1 MSDVYMPGISSRF
14 NTDRIVEGLM
24 KIERIPRDRSER
36 EKERLQAQ
44 KTYWQDVNRRMV
56 SLRDSARQLYSFQNP
71 FNDRII
77 TSSDASVLTGG
88 AVRQTMPQTKEFTV
102 KQIAQADRFLSS
114 PVDDSFTVEAGVY
127 TFDSGPEHISF
138 NFKGGSLKDFVDA
151 LNRRGKGKIE
161 ASFVTVQSGK
171 KSLLIESKI
180 TGEENNLVFSD
191 AALDLALKSGVL
203 EQQINLQDVAI
214 TLVDGGGAVQD
225 AGQTGQEVAAQLS
238 AVDNDSL
245 KVSAAGGASIAFPDN
260 TVVSQGLTIFFETA
274 VKVLPTEPPPKVEPP
289 PGPSV
294 PQTGSVTFNGI
305 VIDSAPSSVPIPEW
319 KPPEPPPRIDDMN
332 VLSLTFSDG
341 TNIELAPIEDASGF
355 TRVSFQIPDS
365 EIGKT
370 LVSLNIANKNTHR
383 DVSLRRI
390 QIMDPS
396 DPINYKPANPVSVAQ
411 DAVVS
416 MDGISVSRATN
427 TIDDLLPGITIAVKK
442 PSDTPVRI
450 AVEADRDAIKD
461 AIITFVGNYNRVM
474 AEINV
479 LTRNDDRIVQEL
491 SYLSEEEQGDMRNRM
506 GAFAGDSTLTQYKNA
521 AQNAVTAPYSTA
533 TGTEMLAKYGIGADM
548 RMSGG
553 SSGYDPSRL
562 RGYLEID
569 EKKLDEALEINLAE
583 VQQLFGFDSNG
594 DLIVDSGVAYSL
606 ESLTR
611 PYVETGGLI
620 FIRTATIDSRIKAD
634 EQRIATLDKQLAEK
648 EAALRIQY
656 SQMENAYNR
665 MEQMSNSLENFSRQ
679 NSNNGR

>member
-1 MSDVYMPGISSRF
+1 
-14 NTDRIVEGLM
+14 M

-36 EKERLQAQ
+36 EKEQLQAQ

-56 SLRDSARQLYSFQNP
+56 SLRDSARELYSFQNP
-71 FNDRII
+71 FNDRVI
-77 TSSDASVLTGG
+77 TSSDSSTLTGS
-88 AVRQTMPQTKEFTV
+88 AMRQTSPQTKEFVV
-102 KQIAQADRFLSS
+102 KQIAQADRFLS
-114 PVDDSFTVEAGVY
+114 PPLDESFTVEAGAY
-127 TFDSGPEHISF
+127 TFDSGAEHISF
-138 NFKGGSLKDFVDA
+138 DFKGGSLKEFVDA

-171 KSLLIESKI
+171 KSLLVESKI
-180 TGEENNLVFSD
+180 TGAENNLIFSG

-203 EQQINLQDVAI
+203 EQQIAMQDVAI
-214 TLVDGGGAVQD
+214 TLLIGAGEED
-225 AGQTGQEVAAQLS
+225 ASLAV
-238 AVDNDSL
+238 VDNDSL
-245 KVSAAGGASIAFPDN
+245 KVSATGDASIAFPDN

-274 VKVLPTEPPPKVEPP
+274 VKVLPTEPPPNVEPP
-289 PGPSV
+289 PGPSI
-294 PQTGSVTFNGI
+294 PKTGSVTFNGI
-305 VIDSAPSSVPIPEW
+305 VIESAPSSVPIPEW
-319 KPPEPPPRIDDMN
+319 KPPELPERIDDMN

-341 TNIELAPIEDASGF
+341 TAIELAPIEDASDF
-355 TRVSFQIPDS
+355 TRTSFQIPDS
-365 EIGKT
+365 EIDKT
-370 LVSLNIANKNTHR
+370 VVSLDIANKNTHR
-383 DVSLRRI
+383 DVSIRRV
-390 QIMDPS
+390 QIMDPN
-396 DPINYKPANPVSVAQ
+396 DPVNYKPVNPVSVAQ

-427 TIDDLLPGITIAVKK
+427 TIDDLLPGVTITVKK
-442 PSDTPVRI
+442 PSETPVRI
-450 AVEADRDAIKD
+450 TIEADRETIKN
-461 AIITFVGNYNRVM
+461 AIISFVGNYNRVM

-491 SYLSEEEQGDMRNRM
+491 SYLSEEEQEAMRDRM

-521 AQNAVTAPYSTA
+521 VQNAVTSPYPTA

-553 SSGYDPSRL
+553 SAGYDPSRL

-569 EKKLDEALEINLAE
+569 EKKLDEALEMNLAGL
-583 VQQLFGFDSNG
+583 QQLFGFDSNG
-594 DLIVDSGVAYSL
+594 DLIVDSGVAYAL

-648 EAALRIQY
+648 EAALRMQY

-679 NSNNGR
+679 NSNGGR

>member
-1 MSDVYMPGISSRF
+1 
-14 NTDRIVEGLM
+14 M
-24 KIERIPRDRSER
+24 KIERIPRDRSEQ

-71 FNDRII
+71 FNDRVI
-77 TSSDASVLTGG
+77 TSSDASVLTGS
-88 AVRQTMPQTKEFTV
+88 AVRQTAPQTKEFTV
-102 KQIAQADRFLSS
+102 KQIAQADRFLS
-114 PVDDSFTVEAGVY
+114 PPLDDSFVVEAGVY

-138 NFKGGSLKDFVDA
+138 DFKGGSLKDFVDA

-180 TGEENNLVFSD
+180 TGGENNLVFSD
-191 AALDLALKSGVL
+191 AALDLALKSGIL

-214 TLVDGGGAVQD
+214 TLLDGGDED
-225 AGQTGQEVAAQLS
+225 AGQNGQQAAAQL
-238 AVDNDSL
+238 AVVDNDSI
-245 KVSAAGGASIAFPDN
+245 KVSATGDASIAFPDN

-274 VKVLPTEPPPKVEPP
+274 VKVLPTEPPPQVEPP
-289 PGPSV
+289 PGPSI
-294 PQTGSVTFNGI
+294 PNTGSVTFNGI

-319 KPPEPPPRIDDMN
+319 KPPEPPERIDDMN

-341 TNIELAPIEDASGF
+341 TNIELAPIEDADGF
-355 TRVSFQIPDS
+355 TRISFQIPDS

-370 LVSLNIANKNTHR
+370 VVSLNIANKNTHR
-383 DVSLRRI
+383 DVSLQRI
-390 QIMDPS
+390 QLMDPS
-396 DPINYKPANPVSVAQ
+396 DPINYKPVNPVSVAQ

-416 MDGISVSRATN
+416 MDGINVSRATN
-427 TIDDLLPGITIAVKK
+427 TIDDLLPGITISVKK

-450 AVEADRDAIKD
+450 AVEADRETIKD

-491 SYLSEEEQGDMRNRM
+491 SYLSEEEQEGMRDRM
-506 GAFAGDSTLTQYKNA
+506 GSFAGDSTLTQYKNA
-521 AQNAVTAPYSTA
+521 AQNAATAPYPTA
-533 TGTEMLAKYGIGADM
+533 TGTDMLAKYGIGTDM

-569 EKKLDEALEINLAE
+569 EKKLDEALEMNLAE
-583 VQQLFGFDSNG
+583 MQQLFGFDSNG
-594 DLIVDSGVAYSL
+594 DLIVDSGVAYAL

-679 NSNNGR
+679 NSNGGR

>member
-1 MSDVYMPGISSRF
+1 
-14 NTDRIVEGLM
+14 M
-24 KIERIPRDRSER
+24 KIERIPRDRSEQ
-36 EKERLQAQ
+36 EKEQLQAQ

-77 TSSDASVLTGG
+77 TSSDASVLTGI
-88 AVRQTMPQTKEFTV
+88 AVRQTAPQTKEFTV
-102 KQIAQADRFLSS
+102 KQIAQADRFLS
-114 PVDDSFTVEAGVY
+114 PPLDDSFTVEAGTY

-138 NFKGGSLKDFVDA
+138 DFKGGSLKEFVDA

-180 TGEENNLVFSD
+180 SGGENKLVFSG
-191 AALDLALKSGVL
+191 AALDMALKSGIL

-214 TLVDGGGAVQD
+214 TLVSADDVVQD
-225 AGQTGQEVAAQLS
+225 AGQPGEQVEAQLVS
-238 AVDNDSL
+238 LDNDSL
-245 KVSAAGGASIAFPDN
+245 KVNATGGASIAFPDN

-289 PGPSV
+289 PGPSI
-294 PQTGSVTFNGI
+294 PKTGSVTFNGI

-319 KPPEPPPRIDDMN
+319 KPPEPPERIDDMN

-341 TNIELAPIEDASGF
+341 TSIELAPIEDAADF
-355 TRVSFQIPDS
+355 TRASFQIPDS
-365 EIGKT
+365 ESGKT
-370 LVSLNIANKNTHR
+370 AVSLNIVNKNTHR
-383 DVSLRRI
+383 DVSIRRI

-396 DPINYKPANPVSVAQ
+396 DPINYKPVNPVSVAQ

-416 MDGISVSRATN
+416 MDGINVSRVNN
-427 TIDDLLPGITIAVKK
+427 TIDDLLPGITITVKK
-442 PSDTPVRI
+442 PSETPVRI
-450 AVEADRDAIKD
+450 AVEADRETIKN
-461 AIITFVGNYNRVM
+461 AIISFVGNYNRVM

-479 LTRNDDRIVQEL
+479 LTRNDDRIVEEL
-491 SYLSEEEQGDMRNRM
+491 SYLSEEEQEAMRNRM

-521 AQNAVTAPYSTA
+521 VQNAVTSPYPTA
-533 TGTEMLAKYGIGADM
+533 TGTEMLAKYGIGTDM

-553 SSGYDPSRL
+553 GYDPSRL

-569 EKKLDEALEINLAE
+569 EKKFDEALEMNLAGL
-583 VQQLFGFDSNG
+583 QQLFGFDSNG

-606 ESLTR
+606 ESFTK
-611 PYVETGGLI
+611 PYVESGGLI

-648 EAALRIQY
+648 EAALRMQY

-679 NSNNGR
+679 NSNGGR

>member
-1 MSDVYMPGISSRF
+1 MSDVYMPGVSSRF

-24 KIERIPRDRSER
+24 KIERVPRDRSEQ

-44 KTYWQDVNRRMV
+44 KIYWQDVNRRMV

-77 TSSDASVLTGG
+77 TSSDASVLTGS
-88 AVRQTMPQTKEFTV
+88 AVRQTAPQTKEFTV
-102 KQIAQADRFLSS
+102 KQIAQADRFLS
-114 PVDDSFTVEAGVY
+114 PPLDDSFMVEAGVY

-138 NFKGGSLKDFVDA
+138 DFKGGSLKDFVDA

-180 TGEENNLVFSD
+180 TGGENNLVFSD
-191 AALDLALKSGVL
+191 AALDLALKSGIL

-214 TLVDGGGAVQD
+214 TLLDGGDED
-225 AGQTGQEVAAQLS
+225 AGQNGQQAAAQL
-238 AVDNDSL
+238 AVVDNDSI
-245 KVSAAGGASIAFPDN
+245 KVSATGDASIAFPGN

-289 PGPSV
+289 PGPSI
-294 PQTGSVTFNGI
+294 PNTGSVTFNGI

-319 KPPEPPPRIDDMN
+319 TPPEPPERIDDMN
-332 VLSLTFSDG
+332 VLSLIFSDG
-341 TNIELAPIEDASGF
+341 TNIELAPIGDAVDF
-355 TRVSFQIPDS
+355 TRISFQIPDS

-370 LVSLNIANKNTHR
+370 IVSLNIANKNTHR
-383 DVSLRRI
+383 DVSLQRI
-390 QIMDPS
+390 QLMDPS
-396 DPINYKPANPVSVAQ
+396 NPINYKPVNPVSVAQ

-416 MDGISVSRATN
+416 MDGINVSRATN
-427 TIDDLLPGITIAVKK
+427 TIDDLLPGITISVKK

-450 AVEADRDAIKD
+450 AVEADRETIKD

-491 SYLSEEEQGDMRNRM
+491 SYLSEEEQEGMRDRM
-506 GAFAGDSTLTQYKNA
+506 GSFAGDSTLTQYKNA
-521 AQNAVTAPYSTA
+521 AQNAATAPYPTA
-533 TGTEMLAKYGIGADM
+533 SGTDMLAKYGIGTDM

-569 EKKLDEALEINLAE
+569 EKKLDEALEMNLAE

-594 DLIVDSGVAYSL
+594 DLIVDSGVAYAL

-679 NSNNGR
+679 NSNGGR

>member
-1 MSDVYMPGISSRF
+1 MPGVSSRF

-24 KIERIPRDRSER
+24 KIERIPRDRSEQ

-71 FNDRII
+71 FNDRVI
-77 TSSDASVLTGG
+77 TSSDASVLTGS
-88 AVRQTMPQTKEFTV
+88 AVRQTAPQTKEFTV
-102 KQIAQADRFLSS
+102 KQIAQADRFLS
-114 PVDDSFTVEAGVY
+114 PPLDDSFVVEAGVY

-138 NFKGGSLKDFVDA
+138 DFKGGSLKDFVDA

-180 TGEENNLVFSD
+180 TGGENNLVFSD
-191 AALDLALKSGVL
+191 AALDLALKSGIL

-214 TLVDGGGAVQD
+214 TLLDGGDED
-225 AGQTGQEVAAQLS
+225 AGQNGQQAAAQL
-238 AVDNDSL
+238 AVVDNDSI
-245 KVSAAGGASIAFPDN
+245 KVSATGDASIAFPDN

-274 VKVLPTEPPPKVEPP
+274 VKVLPTEPPPQVEPP
-289 PGPSV
+289 PGPSI
-294 PQTGSVTFNGI
+294 PNTGSVTFNGI

-319 KPPEPPPRIDDMN
+319 KPPEPPERIDDMN

-341 TNIELAPIEDASGF
+341 TNIELAPIEDADGF
-355 TRVSFQIPDS
+355 TRISFQIPDS

-370 LVSLNIANKNTHR
+370 VVSLNIANKNTHR
-383 DVSLRRI
+383 DVSLQRI
-390 QIMDPS
+390 QLMDPS
-396 DPINYKPANPVSVAQ
+396 DPINYKPVNPVSVAQ

-416 MDGISVSRATN
+416 MDGINVSRATN
-427 TIDDLLPGITIAVKK
+427 TIDDLLPGITISVKK

-450 AVEADRDAIKD
+450 AVEADRETIKD

-491 SYLSEEEQGDMRNRM
+491 SYLSEEEQEGMRDRM
-506 GAFAGDSTLTQYKNA
+506 GSFAGDSTLTQYKNA
-521 AQNAVTAPYSTA
+521 AQNAATAPYPTA
-533 TGTEMLAKYGIGADM
+533 TGTDMLAKYGIGTDM

-569 EKKLDEALEINLAE
+569 EKKLDEALEMNLAE
-583 VQQLFGFDSNG
+583 MQQLFGFDSNG
-594 DLIVDSGVAYSL
+594 DLIVDSGVAYAL

-679 NSNNGR
+679 NSNGGR

>member
-1 MSDVYMPGISSRF
+1 MPGVSSRF

-24 KIERIPRDRSER
+24 KIERIPRDRSEQ
-36 EKERLQAQ
+36 EKEQLQAQ

-71 FNDRII
+71 FNDRVI
-77 TSSDASVLTGG
+77 TSSDASVLTGS
-88 AVRQTMPQTKEFTV
+88 AVRQTAPQTKEFTI
-102 KQIAQADRFLSS
+102 KRIAQADRFLS
-114 PVDDSFTVEAGVY
+114 PPLDDSFAVEAGAY

-138 NFKGGSLKDFVDA
+138 GFKGGSLKEFVDA

-180 TGEENNLVFSD
+180 SGGENKLIFSD
-191 AALDLALKSGVL
+191 AALDMALKSGIL

-214 TLVDGGGAVQD
+214 TLVGVDDVVQD
-225 AGQTGQEVAAQLS
+225 AGQTGEQVGAQLV

-245 KVSAAGGASIAFPDN
+245 KVSATGGASIAFPDN

-274 VKVLPTEPPPKVEPP
+274 VQVLPAEPPPKVEPP
-289 PGPSV
+289 PGPSI
-294 PQTGSVTFNGI
+294 PKTGSVTFNGI
-305 VIDSAPSSVPIPEW
+305 VIDNAPSSVPIPEW
-319 KPPEPPPRIDDMN
+319 KPPEPPERIDDMN

-341 TNIELAPIEDASGF
+341 ASIQLAPIEDAAGF

-365 EIGKT
+365 GIGKT
-370 LVSLNIANKNTHR
+370 IVSLNIVNKNTHR
-383 DVSLRRI
+383 DVSIRRV

-396 DPINYKPANPVSVAQ
+396 DPINYKPVNPVSVAQ

-416 MDGISVSRATN
+416 MDGINVSRATN
-427 TIDDLLPGITIAVKK
+427 TIDDLLPGVTIMVKK
-442 PSDTPVRI
+442 PSETPVRI
-450 AVEADRDAIKD
+450 AVEADRETIKD
-461 AIITFVGNYNRVM
+461 AIISFVGNYNRVM

-491 SYLSEEEQGDMRNRM
+491 SYLSEEEQEAMRNRM

-521 AQNAVTAPYSTA
+521 MQNAVTAPYPTA
-533 TGTEMLAKYGIGADM
+533 TGTEMLAKYGIGTDM
-548 RMSGG
+548 RMGG
-553 SSGYDPSRL
+553 GGYDPSRL

-569 EKKLDEALEINLAE
+569 EKKLDEALEMNLAGL
-583 VQQLFGFDSNG
+583 QQLFGFDSNG
-594 DLIVDSGVAYSL
+594 DLIVDSGVAYTL

-634 EQRIATLDKQLAEK
+634 EQRITALDKQLAEK
-648 EAALRIQY
+648 EAALRMQY

-679 NSNNGR
+679 NNNGGR

>member
-1 MSDVYMPGISSRF
+1 MPGVSSRF

-36 EKERLQAQ
+36 EKEQLQAQ

-71 FNDRII
+71 FNDRVI
-77 TSSDASVLTGG
+77 TSSDASVLTGN
-88 AVRQTMPQTKEFTV
+88 AVRQTAPQTKEFTV
-102 KQIAQADRFLSS
+102 KQVAQADRFLS
-114 PVDDSFTVEAGVY
+114 PPLDDSFTVEAGAY
-127 TFDSGPEHISF
+127 TFDSGQEHISF
-138 NFKGGSLKDFVDA
+138 DFKGGSLADFVNA
-151 LNRRGKGKIE
+151 LNRRGKGKVE

-180 TGEENNLVFSD
+180 TGGENNLVFSS
-191 AALDLALKSGVL
+191 AALDLAFKSGIL

-214 TLVDGGGAVQD
+214 TLVGAGD
-225 AGQTGQEVAAQLS
+225 AGQDARLI

-245 KVSAAGGASIAFPDN
+245 KAGATGGASIAFPDN
-260 TVVSQGLTIFFETA
+260 TVVSQGQTIFFETA

-289 PGPSV
+289 PGPSI
-294 PQTGSVTFNGI
+294 PKTGSVTFNGI
-305 VIDSAPSSVPIPEW
+305 VIDNAPSSVPIPEW
-319 KPPEPPPRIDDMN
+319 NPPEPRERIDDMN

-341 TNIELAPIEDASGF
+341 TNIELAPIEDAADF
-355 TRVSFQIPDS
+355 TRGSFQIPDS

-370 LVSLNIANKNTHR
+370 IVSLNIANKNTHR
-383 DVSLRRI
+383 DVSIRRI
-390 QIMDPS
+390 QIMDPNDS
-396 DPINYKPANPVSVAQ
+396 VNYKPVNPVSVAQ
-411 DAVVS
+411 DAIVS
-416 MDGISVSRATN
+416 MDGINVSRSTN
-427 TIDDLLPGITIAVKK
+427 TIDDLLPGITITVKK

-450 AVEADRDAIKD
+450 TVEADRETIKN

-491 SYLSEEEQGDMRNRM
+491 SYLSEEEQEAMRNRM

-521 AQNAVTAPYSTA
+521 AQNAVTAPYPTTS
-533 TGTEMLAKYGIGADM
+533 GTEMLAKYGVGADM

-569 EKKLDEALEINLAE
+569 EKKLDEALEADLAGL
-583 VQQLFGFDSNG
+583 QQLFGFDSNG
-594 DLIVDSGVAYSL
+594 DLIVDSGVAYAL

-648 EAALRIQY
+648 ETALRMQY

-679 NSNNGR
+679 NSNGGR

>member
-1 MSDVYMPGISSRF
+1 MPGISSRF
-14 NTDRIVEGLM
+14 NTDRLIEGLM
-24 KIERIPRDRSER
+24 KLERVPRDRSEQ

-77 TSSDASVLTGG
+77 TSSDASVLTGS
-88 AVRQTMPQTKEFTV
+88 AVRQTAPQTKEFTV
-102 KQIAQADRFLSS
+102 KQIAQADRFLSL

-138 NFKGGSLKDFVDA
+138 DFKGGSLKDFADA

-161 ASFVTVQSGK
+161 ASFVMVQSGK

-180 TGEENNLVFSD
+180 TGGENNLIFSD
-191 AALDLALKSGVL
+191 AALDLALKSGIL
-203 EQQINLQDVAI
+203 EQRSNVRDIPI
-214 TLVDGGGAVQD
+214 TLIGVGDAIQD
-225 AGQTGQEVAAQLS
+225 ASLS
-238 AVDNDSL
+238 VVDNDSL
-245 KVSAAGGASIAFPDN
+245 KVSATGNASIAFPDN
-260 TVVSQGLTIFFETA
+260 TVVNQGLTIFFETA
-274 VKVLPTEPPPKVEPP
+274 VKVLPTEPPPKAEAP

-294 PQTGSVTFNGI
+294 PKTGSVTFNGI

-319 KPPEPPPRIDDMN
+319 KPPEPPERIDDMN
-332 VLSLTFSDG
+332 MLSLTFSDG
-341 TNIELAPIEDASGF
+341 TSIELAPIEDVPDF

-365 EIGKT
+365 EIGKIV
-370 LVSLNIANKNTHR
+370 VSFNIVNKNTHR
-383 DVSLRRI
+383 DVSIRRV

-396 DPINYKPANPVSVAQ
+396 DPVNYKPVNPVSVAQ

-416 MDGISVSRATN
+416 MDGINVSRATN
-427 TIDDLLPGITIAVKK
+427 TIDDLLPGITITAKK

-450 AVEADRDAIKD
+450 AVEADRETIKN
-461 AIITFVGNYNRVM
+461 AIISFVGNYNRVM

-491 SYLSEEEQGDMRNRM
+491 SYLSEEEQEAMRNRM

-521 AQNAVTAPYSTA
+521 AQNAVTMPYPTA
-533 TGTEMLAKYGIGADM
+533 TGTEMLAKYGIGTDM

-569 EKKLDEALEINLAE
+569 EKKLDEALEMNLAGL
-583 VQQLFGFDSNG
+583 QQLFGFDSNG
-594 DLIVDSGVAYSL
+594 DLIIDSGVAYTL

-620 FIRTATIDSRIKAD
+620 VIRTATIDSRIKAD
-634 EQRIATLDKQLAEK
+634 EQRIAALDKQLAEK

-656 SQMENAYNR
+656 NQMENAYNR

-679 NSNNGR
+679 NSNGGR